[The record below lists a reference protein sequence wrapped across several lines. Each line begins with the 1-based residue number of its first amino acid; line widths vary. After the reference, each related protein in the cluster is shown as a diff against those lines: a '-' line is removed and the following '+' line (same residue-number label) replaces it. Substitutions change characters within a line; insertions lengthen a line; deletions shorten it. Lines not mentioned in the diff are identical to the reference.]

1 MDNIYNLLFKNNENN
16 KKIKNISNLSD
27 NTIINLASDING
39 LMHEFDKN
47 TYNIN
52 FNFKEIE
59 FPHIITIGMQSS
71 GKTTVLESIIG
82 TNILYKNENLSTR
95 NPFNIKLIKNK
106 DLTPDTSF
114 IEFGNYTQSGW
125 QCEKKFLY
133 KDVIEIRKYIEIKTI
148 EIAGN
153 NYNISEIPIYIHIH
167 APNVP
172 NLEFIDLPGII
183 NISLTDKGQDP
194 NIVNQIKNLLKKYI
208 TNPNSIVLLILQART
223 DLEVD
228 SSLAFIKE
236 CNATNKTIAVLNK
249 PDKMNDNSNI
259 SQYLLNN
266 ISKELQ
272 VKYGYYCIKNQ
283 VDSSPELELDYFNNH
298 NEYKKDIYKNKL
310 GYSNL
315 INKLSEILISNIK
328 DKLINIV
335 DSISKLENIIDI
347 ELNKLGGVNKLNT
360 KESKLNE
367 INNTINNYVF
377 EFNNLLES
385 NTNNFDINLGK
396 YINDIFNLYRSSI
409 SKLSITYDNTYYN
422 NLISNLQGYHM
433 AFKISPIQ
441 IIEYIFKNDSNI
453 FNKLKEETLLCN
465 NNICDKLLN
474 ITDYILSNNSK
485 YKDFNKEIYN
495 FILKN
500 ISNIKNNNINIIN
513 LFINKEVN
521 FIWTDNDIFTKE
533 IRDLNT
539 NLDNNYVIKL
549 NNIINIY
556 FKTILNNF
564 ANNIPKFLFYSIMQ
578 YKKSI
583 QNDLYNNFINTNIDY
598 SNLIIEDENII
609 NKRNYFSNIKLRIN
623 YIKKNEIF
631 NIF

>member
-16 KKIKNISNLSD
+16 KKIKNIGNLSD
-27 NTIINLASDING
+27 NTILNLASDING
-39 LMHEFDKN
+39 LMNEFDKN
-47 TYNIN
+47 IYNIN

-95 NPFNIKLIKNK
+95 NPFNIKLIRNK
-106 DLTPDTSF
+106 DLTQDTSF
-114 IEFGNYTQSGW
+114 IEFGNYTQFGW
-125 QCEKKFLY
+125 KCEKKFLY

-153 NYNISEIPIYIHIH
+153 NYNISDIPIYIHIH

-208 TNPNSIVLLILQART
+208 TNSNSIVLLILQART

-236 CNATNKTIAVLNK
+236 CGATDKTIAVLNK

-266 ISKELQ
+266 ISKELK

-283 VDSSPELELDYFNNH
+283 VDSSPESELDYFNNH

-328 DKLINIV
+328 DKLV
-335 DSISKLENIIDI
+335 NIIDAI
-347 ELNKLGGVNKLNT
+347 YKLDNLVDVELNKLGHTKLNT
-360 KESKLNE
+360 KESKINE
-367 INNTINNYVF
+367 INNTINNYAF

-396 YINDIFNLYRSSI
+396 YINDIFNLYRTNI
-409 SKLSITYDNTYYN
+409 SKLNINYDNNYYN

-433 AFKISPIQ
+433 ASKISPIQ
-441 IIEYIFKNDSNI
+441 IIEYIFKNDSDI
-453 FNKLKEETLLCN
+453 FNKLKDETLLCN

-474 ITDYILSNNSK
+474 ISEYILSNCK
-485 YKDFNKEIYN
+485 YKDLNKELYN
-495 FILKN
+495 FILKYV
-500 ISNIKNNNINIIN
+500 SNIKNNNINIIN

-521 FIWTDNDIFTKE
+521 FIWTDNDIFTRE
-533 IRDLNT
+533 IQ
-539 NLDNNYVIKL
+539 NLDNNYNKL
-549 NNIINIY
+549 NNIVNIY
-556 FKTILNNF
+556 YKTILNNF
-564 ANNIPKFLFYSIMQ
+564 ANNIPKFLFFSIMQ
-578 YKKSI
+578 FKKSI
-583 QNDLYNNFINTNIDY
+583 QNELYNHFINTNLDY

-609 NKRNYFSNIKLRIN
+609 NKRNYFTNIKSRIN

-631 NIF
+631 N